1 MKGIIMSDHMVVCC
15 PVRVPPM
22 FSVKHMKQ
30 VMLCVTPMLSIP
42 F

>member
-1 MKGIIMSDHMVVCC
+1 MKGIIMSGYIIVCC

-22 FSVKHMKQ
+22 FSVKHTKQ
-30 VMLCVTPMLSIP
+30 FMLCVTPMLSIP